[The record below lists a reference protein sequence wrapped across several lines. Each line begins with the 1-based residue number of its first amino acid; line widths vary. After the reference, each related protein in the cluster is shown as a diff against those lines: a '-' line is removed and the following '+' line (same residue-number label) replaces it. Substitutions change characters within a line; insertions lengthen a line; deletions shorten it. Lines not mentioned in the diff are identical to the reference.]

1 LIHGRLP
8 PDEKEK
14 VMDQFRH
21 GPIDILVGTTVI
33 EVGVDVPKATVMVI
47 EHPERFGLA
56 QLHQLRGRVGRGSD
70 RAICFLILPEKIP
83 EESISRLQTL
93 VENHDGFK
101 IAQRDLELRGQG
113 ELTGMRQAGVGEL
126 DYMDIM
132 RDWDLLSKAKVE
144 AQRLVD
150 ADPELS
156 SPQNLPLKRVVE
168 SVLSTPLD
176 F

>member
-1 LIHGRLP
+1 
-8 PDEKEK
+8 
-14 VMDQFRH
+14 
-21 GPIDILVGTTVI
+21 
-33 EVGVDVPKATVMVI
+33 
-47 EHPERFGLA
+47 
-56 QLHQLRGRVGRGSD
+56 
-70 RAICFLILPEKIP
+70 
-83 EESISRLQTL
+83 
-93 VENHDGFK
+93 
-101 IAQRDLELRGQG
+101 
-113 ELTGMRQAGVGEL
+113 MRQAGVGEL

>member
-1 LIHGRLP
+1 
-8 PDEKEK
+8 
-14 VMDQFRH
+14 
-21 GPIDILVGTTVI
+21 
-33 EVGVDVPKATVMVI
+33 
-47 EHPERFGLA
+47 
-56 QLHQLRGRVGRGSD
+56 
-70 RAICFLILPEKIP
+70 
-83 EESISRLQTL
+83 LQTL

-144 AQRLVD
+144 AQRLVED
-150 ADPELS
+150 DPDLLS
-156 SPQNLPLKRVVE
+156 PKNLQLKGVVE